1 MYLDIEVSQVIFV
14 RNGTNPR
21 DPTQA
26 RSAHDGMTLRVVRAF
41 LLRLGHQTFSL
52 FHDPFWQSS
61 HDDSLVEYRNAWVLL
76 SSL

>member
-26 RSAHDGMTLRVVRAF
+26 RSAHDGMTLKVVRIV

-52 FHDPFWQSS
+52 FHDPFRQSS
-61 HDDSLVEYRNAWVLL
+61 HDVTLLEYCNARV